1 MRTAAVL
8 RWLPDSSA
16 IRLTVISL
24 TGLALLFYLKL
35 KRFPGLLVAMG
46 GAAAPAAVVMSWPLE
61 SRAPQSPVVHQNEVD
76 FRGNPGP
83 SPGAYRRGP
92 RGDEARRRF
101 QTFQGTPSGG
111 STMKRT
117 AIAIAI
123 MIGATVLA
131 QLGTAQPPGGQGNR
145 GARGPGR
152 GGPPNPLLQMF
163 DTDHD
168 GTLSAAEIDAAAA
181 KLRERDANKDGKLT
195 ADELPRGPGGRVVPV
210 SVPAARPGADGSGA
224 ATRASRPC
232 PRTTARSGSSPP
244 SSRPAGASGTPT
256 SRRPTAGCS
265 ASSPSRSGAKR
276 VVELGTSTGESGL
289 WFSMALR
296 KTGGK
301 LYTHDIDPGRIAVAR
316 ENFKRAGVEDIVVIT
331 EGDAHETA
339 PRNKDPI
346 DVLFIDAEKEGY
358 DAYLK
363 ELLPYVRPGGLI
375 IAHNMRRPE
384 PNPRYIEAITT
395 SPDLDTSF
403 VLMDGAG
410 VGITLKK
417 R

>member
-1 MRTAAVL
+1 
-8 RWLPDSSA
+8 
-16 IRLTVISL
+16 
-24 TGLALLFYLKL
+24 
-35 KRFPGLLVAMG
+35 
-46 GAAAPAAVVMSWPLE
+46 
-61 SRAPQSPVVHQNEVD
+61 
-76 FRGNPGP
+76 
-83 SPGAYRRGP
+83 
-92 RGDEARRRF
+92 
-101 QTFQGTPSGG
+101 
-111 STMKRT
+111 MKRSIL
-117 AIAIAI
+117 AIGL
-123 MIGATVLA
+123 MIGAAILA
-131 QLGTAQPPGGQGNR
+131 QAVLAQPPGQPGQ
-145 GARGPGR
+145 PGR
-152 GGPPNPLLQMF
+152 GGPPNPLLQAF
-163 DTDHD
+163 DTDRD

-195 ADELPRGPGGRVVPV
+195 ADELPRGPGGRGGPG
-210 SVPAARPGADGSGA
+210 SVPAAARGRWRRSSDLGKPPLPKDDGEKRILAALEQARGGERYANVSTADGRLLRQLTEA
-224 ATRASRPC
+224 L
-232 PRTTARSGSSPP
+232 
-244 SSRPAGASGTPT
+244 
-256 SRRPTAGCS
+256 
-265 ASSPSRSGAKR
+265 GAKR

-331 EGDAHETA
+331 EGDAHQTA
-339 PRNKDPI
+339 TKNNDPI

-375 IAHNMRRPE
+375 IAHNMRRPA

>member
-1 MRTAAVL
+1 
-8 RWLPDSSA
+8 
-16 IRLTVISL
+16 
-24 TGLALLFYLKL
+24 
-35 KRFPGLLVAMG
+35 
-46 GAAAPAAVVMSWPLE
+46 
-61 SRAPQSPVVHQNEVD
+61 
-76 FRGNPGP
+76 
-83 SPGAYRRGP
+83 
-92 RGDEARRRF
+92 
-101 QTFQGTPSGG
+101 
-111 STMKRT
+111 MKRSIL
-117 AIAIAI
+117 AMIL
-123 MIGATVLA
+123 MIGAALLVRAA
-131 QLGTAQPPGGQGNR
+131 QSQPPGQ
-145 GARGPGR
+145 PGR
-152 GGPPNPLLQMF
+152 GGPPNPLLQAF

-195 ADELPRGPGGRVVPV
+195 ADELPRGPGGRGGPGRGPGPMEAGSELSKPLLPKDDGEKRILAALEQARGGERYANV
-210 SVPAARPGADGSGA
+210 STADGRLLRQLTEA
-224 ATRASRPC
+224 VD
-232 PRTTARSGSSPP
+232 
-244 SSRPAGASGTPT
+244 
-256 SRRPTAGCS
+256 
-265 ASSPSRSGAKR
+265 AKR

-301 LYTHDIDPGRIAVAR
+301 LFTHDIDPGRIAVAR

-346 DVLFIDAEKEGY
+346 DILFIDAEKEGY

-375 IAHNMRRPE
+375 IAHNMRRPA
-384 PNPRYIEAITT
+384 PNPRYVEAITT